1 MWYNFHTGPN
11 MVSTGL
17 VEYGLQVEAYVNAS
31 VKITGNKIKN
41 AFATLFSR
49 RNAVAFA

>member
-1 MWYNFHTGPN
+1 

-41 AFATLFSR
+41 AFATLFN